1 MPALK
6 CSRCSTQ
13 NPSGS
18 LFCRACGEAL
28 TAGAKAAGNTTRRP
42 KVAMR
47 VVRADGG
54 PEVVVAMGGDELSCG
69 RCGDIALDDDPFV
82 ASVQARFF
90 FSGQRLAVQ
99 DVGGGNGVFLR
110 LRREHELPSGG
121 ELRLGRERLLLEPMP
136 PIGPGPGG
144 VMVWGSTDPGY
155 RFRLIQSFEGGR
167 RGAAFPLKEGQNLL
181 GRESG
186 DITFPGDGFISGRHA
201 MLEVRQDRLFVKD
214 LNSSNGTFVRVFA
227 PTLLDN
233 ADQLLIGRELLKV
246 EIGTG

>member
-1 MPALK
+1 MK
-6 CSRCSTQ
+6 CSRCRTE
-13 NPSGS
+13 NPSDS
-18 LFCRACGEAL
+18 AFCRGCGEPLAS
-28 TAGAKAAGNTTRRP
+28 ARKSKPAKGTRRP
-42 KVAMR
+42 KVAVR

-54 PEVVVAMGGDELSCG
+54 PEVVVAMGGEELSCG
-69 RCGDIALDDDPFV
+69 RRGDIALEDDPFV

-121 ELRLGRERLLLEPMP
+121 ELRLGRERLVLEPMAP
-136 PIGPGPGG
+136 MTAAPGG
-144 VMVWGSTDPGY
+144 VMVWGSPDPGY
-155 RFRLIQSFEGGR
+155 RFRLVQLFEGGR
-167 RGAAFPLKEGQNLL
+167 RGAAYPLKEGQNLL
-181 GRESG
+181 GRDSG
-186 DITFPGDGFISGRHA
+186 EITFPADGFVSGRHA

-246 EIGTG
+246 EIGAG